1 METGTVNSLNVIQF
15 SIRPVLWKMCLIW
28 LKYCTTGTILLSH
41 CFLSVHVT
49 VFWVLD
55 RNCFTVCGSFC
66 NYCTLVVELKYER
79 RTSTWQSTQRSNQW
93 GVIVFDRCWLKNCS
107 LETCH
112 ICKQHK
118 YCQCS
123 FYFYQSVK
131 VQFSLQVKMRGLMP
145 YSVLINAVKIH
156 TVLNLCFLL

>member
-1 METGTVNSLNVIQF
+1 MKNVFDLIEILYHRDNIVVSLFFKCACDCLFECWTEI
-15 SIRPVLWKMCLIW
+15 VLQCV
-28 LKYCTTGTILLSH
+28 GH
-41 CFLSVHVT
+41 
-49 VFWVLD
+49 
-55 RNCFTVCGSFC
+55 C

-156 TVLNLCFLL
+156 IVLNLCFLL